1 MNFLVFSFYGPCIVA
16 RGRRGRRPQQSATP
30 QAIEEL
36 SLVSQPPTNKLCSTT
51 ARGP

>member
-16 RGRRGRRPQQSATP
+16 RGRRPQQQSATP